1 MQSGLNFR
9 HLSEAAGCGS
19 VLGWALVSR
28 VLGRIFAIGGLS
40 LALAGCATEPADPG
54 DPLEGMNRAFFNF
67 NQKLDQRAALPAA
80 TFYVSAVPS
89 PIRTGIHNFLS
100 NINLPIT
107 LANDLLQFQFT
118 RAGYTIERFG
128 LNTTIGILGLV
139 DVASERGIP
148 YHTEDFGQ
156 TLGYYGLP
164 GGPYLVLPLLGSTQ
178 PRDLGGR
185 YVDHYFNAFG
195 YLAWNGKVYYSLFQS
210 ALSTVDSRSRNIN
223 TLRNIERQSIDM
235 YSTIRSLYLQNR
247 ENQIR
252 NGEIDTTNLP
262 DF

>member
-1 MQSGLNFR
+1 MN
-9 HLSEAAGCGS
+9 
-19 VLGWALVSR
+19 R
-28 VLGRIFAIGGLS
+28 VLSRIFAVGGLC
-40 LALAGCATEPADPG
+40 LALAACASKPTEPN
-54 DPLEGMNRAFFNF
+54 DPLEGMNRAFFSF
-67 NQKLDQRAALPAA
+67 NQELDDRAALPAA
-80 TFYVSAVPS
+80 TFYVSAVPGS
-89 PIRTGIHNFLS
+89 IRTGIHNFLS

-107 LANDLLQFQFT
+107 FANDILQLEFT
-118 RAGYTIERFG
+118 RAGYTVERFG
-128 LNTTIGILGLV
+128 LNTTVGILGLM

-178 PRDLGGR
+178 PRDLSGR
-185 YVDHYFNAFG
+185 FVDHYFNAFG
-195 YLAWNGKVYYSLFQS
+195 YLAWDGKVYYSLFQS
-210 ALSTVDSRSRNIN
+210 ALSTVDSRSRNID

-235 YSTIRSLYLQNR
+235 YATIRSLYLQNR
-247 ENQIR
+247 ENQVR

>member
-1 MQSGLNFR
+1 M
-9 HLSEAAGCGS
+9 
-19 VLGWALVSR
+19 SR